1 MRKKKHLREPSQ
13 EPISY
18 RPGRVA
24 TLAKHLCLRLSF
36 SLPTLSLHFFPHFIS
51 GTLQEILLLRRLTAQ
66 SKTSGIDLVRL
77 NKGEEKK
84 RKKKPKRKDGDPEDP
99 AEDEA
104 GGEEGGE
111 TYGLKQSR
119 AGRGEGGG
127 GEGEE

>member
-1 MRKKKHLREPSQ
+1 
-13 EPISY
+13 
-18 RPGRVA
+18 
-24 TLAKHLCLRLSF
+24 LSALLPL
-36 SLPTLSLHFFPHFIS
+36 SLLTLSLHFFPYVIS

-99 AEDEA
+99 EQAD
-104 GGEEGGE
+104 EEGGE

>member
-1 MRKKKHLREPSQ
+1 
-13 EPISY
+13 
-18 RPGRVA
+18 
-24 TLAKHLCLRLSF
+24 LSALLPL
-36 SLPTLSLHFFPHFIS
+36 SLLTLSLHFFPYVIS
-51 GTLQEILLLRRLTAQ
+51 GTLQEILLLRKLTAQ

-84 RKKKPKRKDGDPEDP
+84 RRKKPKRKDGDPEDP

-104 GGEEGGE
+104 GEEGGE